1 MKMDLRYAWD
11 TAQYE
16 IFDARLRRGS
26 HGDGIA
32 VAAQP
37 GRDPEDANF
46 RADVCCRLTFV
57 VGANAKLQVW
67 FLSLFTGNS
76 GLSQVLA
83 IGCINL

>member
-32 VAAQP
+32 VAAQS
-37 GRDPEDANF
+37 GRDPEDINF
-46 RADVCCRLTFV
+46 RADICCRLTFV
-57 VGANAKLQVW
+57 VVANAKLQSSSSPY
-67 FLSLFTGNS
+67 LLEI
-76 GLSQVLA
+76 LA
-83 IGCINL
+83 